1 MIEIN
6 NLTRE
11 RINQGLIKKIASD
24 VLKKEKKDIPL
35 SIAFVGEK
43 EIRKLNRKYRSKDKE
58 TDVLSFEDLNEIVLC
73 PKVLKKRAEREK
85 STFSKE
91 LSLSL
96 IHGILHLLGYND
108 EMKEDGEKMEQK
120 QIYYLSRLK

>member
-1 MIEIN
+1 
-6 NLTRE
+6 
-11 RINQGLIKKIASD
+11 
-24 VLKKEKKDIPL
+24 
-35 SIAFVGEK
+35 VGEK

-73 PKVLKKRAEREK
+73 PKVLKKRAERGK